1 MQKLSFLV
9 GHWKGEARM
18 LRGPAGMAELVQAE
32 TVEYRLHGLVL
43 IIEGV
48 GQLQDGSAALQALG
62 VVSFDDSSGA
72 YSMRAFND
80 GRFLETEVKLLES
93 GKGMTWGFQLGDF
106 KTQSILRIDERGA
119 WTELTELTIGE
130 QPPRKLLELA
140 VRKV

>member
-1 MQKLSFLV
+1 
-9 GHWKGEARM
+9 M

-80 GRFLETEVKLLES
+80 GRFL
-93 GKGMTWGFQLGDF
+93 
-106 KTQSILRIDERGA
+106 
-119 WTELTELTIGE
+119 
-130 QPPRKLLELA
+130 
-140 VRKV
+140 